1 MLALLTSAMNSTDY
15 VIPVHCCENCS
26 SINDALM
33 KAQAV
38 NGTIEIQIQPCNYTL
53 SGSYQLQHKSGISI
67 TGSGEDST
75 ILNCNGTNSGIA
87 FINSIQIAVHNLSIV
102 GCGAQHGRNTTD
114 HTEFQVPLYFKLC
127 KNVTMSKI
135 LIHRASGTGV
145 VFLDT
150 VGRVEI
156 SNSEFS
162 SGGFNH
168 NEMIPWGGGLHIEL
182 TSNVSLESPAPNN
195 STATATATGTATK
208 LHATYIISSCNFLD
222 NSATLGNT
230 TATYIAYHGNDSKC
244 FPFGRGGGMAVYFS
258 GNASNKQ
265 FVSVWVY
272 LCEQLC

>member
-1 MLALLTSAMNSTDY
+1 MMLQVILLTLMLALLTSAMNSTDN
-15 VIPVHCCENCS
+15 VIPVCCPRMENCS

-38 NGTIEIQIQPCNYTL
+38 NGMIEIQIQPCNHTL
-53 SGSYQLQHKSGISI
+53 SGSYQLQHKLRISI
-67 TGSGEDST
+67 TGFGEDST

-87 FINSIQIAVHNLSIV
+87 FINSTQIAVHNLSIV
-102 GCGAQHGRNTTD
+102 GCGAQHGRNTKN
-114 HTEFQVPLYFKLC
+114 HTEFQVALYFKLC

-135 LIHRASGTGV
+135 LIHRASGTGL

-168 NEMIPWGGGLHIEL
+168 NELIPGGEGLHIEL

-195 STATATATGTATK
+195 STATE

-230 TATYIAYHGNDSKC
+230 TATYIAYHGSDSKC
-244 FPFGRGGGMAVYFS
+244 FPFGRGGGGV
-258 GNASNKQ
+258 
-265 FVSVWVY
+265 
-272 LCEQLC
+272 QL